1 MRTNIVIRD
10 DLMKTAMDM
19 TKAKSK
25 REVVEQALETLIRLK
40 KQEDIRSLRGRL
52 HWEGDLEAMRR
63 DA

>member
-10 DLMKTAMDM
+10 DLMKTAMEL

-25 REVVEQALETLIRLK
+25 REVVEQALESLIRLK
-40 KQEDIRSLRGRL
+40 KQEELRSLRGRL

-63 DA
+63 DT

>member
-10 DLMKTAMDM
+10 DLMKTAMDV

-52 HWEGDLEAMRR
+52 NWEGDLESMRR

>member
-10 DLMKTAMDM
+10 ELMKTAMDM

-40 KQEDIRSLRGRL
+40 KQEEIRSLRGRL
-52 HWEGDLEAMRR
+52 HWEGDLEGMRR
-63 DA
+63 DT

>member
-10 DLMKTAMDM
+10 DLMKTALEV

-40 KQEDIRSLRGRL
+40 KQEELRSLRGRL

-63 DA
+63 DT